1 MVCCVF
7 VRAVREE
14 LFFIGVVVESCNSYM
29 NSRFFEKA
37 LLDIYAKNETVVSLE
52 KKQISS
58 IFW

>member
-1 MVCCVF
+1 MFCCGF

-37 LLDIYAKNETVVSLE
+37 LLDIYAKNATVVRLE

>member
-1 MVCCVF
+1 MVYCGF

-14 LFFIGVVVESCNSYM
+14 LFFIEVVVESCNSYM

-37 LLDIYAKNETVVSLE
+37 LLDIYAKNETVVRLE

>member
-1 MVCCVF
+1 MVCCGF